1 MNILFLQGPNL
12 NLLGIKSINT
22 KSKLTLDKLNTA
34 VKNESKEL
42 GKIQLPN
49 VEGNILFN
57 NVSFKFIGESKTTLN
72 KINCQIEQNSFIG
85 IVGKSGSGKSTF

>member
-34 VKNESKEL
+34 VKN
-42 GKIQLPN
+42 
-49 VEGNILFN
+49 
-57 NVSFKFIGESKTTLN
+57 
-72 KINCQIEQNSFIG
+72 
-85 IVGKSGSGKSTF
+85 KSTELNINLKTLQTH